1 MGSQLPQPQSGAQ
14 LWSKDLPLD
23 AAVHAFTVGEDPK
36 TDLHLLPFDAWA
48 SAAHARTLHA
58 AGLLS
63 TSHAKLLVGELERLR
78 IEALK
83 GHLLILPEQEDGHTL
98 LEAELTTR
106 LGEPGRRIHL
116 GRSRNDQVATAFR
129 MWMREQVLQVG
140 ATLQTLASA
149 LLDFAKAH
157 EGDAWPG
164 YTHLRRAM
172 PSSAAQWAGAV
183 AEGLLEELEA
193 LQGLWARLDRCPL
206 GTGAGYGVPLPLDR
220 SLSAD
225 LLGFTRLHRNAAEVQ
240 AGRGRHEAALL
251 HQLASLALTLERF
264 SADAILFSTE
274 EFGFLK
280 LPDAFTTGSSLM
292 PQKRNPD
299 VLELA
304 RARARELRGRAA
316 LVDHLVSGLSGGYH
330 RDFQLLK
337 APVVEAVAQA
347 LQLLGVLT
355 RVVPGFEVLDVPLTP
370 ELHATQAACERA
382 AEGEPFRAAYK
393 AVAKAV
399 MEGTFT
405 APEHGPH
412 SEATGGP
419 GALDL
424 ASPAADLLVHRAWFA
439 ARRAQLDVALARTFD
454 LSTLGA

>member
-1 MGSQLPQPQSGAQ
+1 MGSQLWA
-14 LWSKDLPLD
+14 KDLPLD
-23 AAVHAFTVGEDPK
+23 AAVHAFTVGEDPT

-48 SAAHARTLHA
+48 SAAHARTLQA

-63 TSHAKLLVGELERLR
+63 LEHARVLVGELERLR
-78 IEALK
+78 KEALQ
-83 GHLLILPEQEDGHTL
+83 GRLVILPEQEDGHTL
-98 LEAELTTR
+98 LEAELTAR

-129 MWMREQVLQVG
+129 MWMREQVLEVG
-140 ATLQTLASA
+140 LALQGLASE
-149 LLDFAKAH
+149 LLTFAEAH
-157 EGDAWPG
+157 QSGAWPG

-172 PSSAAQWAGAV
+172 PSSAAQWAGAA
-183 AEGLLEELEA
+183 AEALIEELEA

-206 GTGAGYGVPLPLDR
+206 GTGAGYGVPLALDR
-220 SLSAD
+220 SLTAD

-240 AGRGRHEAALL
+240 MGRGRQEAALL
-251 HQLASLALTLERF
+251 HQLASIALTVERF

-316 LVDHLVSGLSGGYH
+316 LMDHLVGGLTGGYH

-337 APVVEAVAQA
+337 APVVEAMAQA
-347 LQLLGVLT
+347 LSLLGVLA
-355 RVVPGFEVLDVPLTP
+355 RVVPGLEVLPVALTP

-382 AEGEPFRAAYK
+382 AEGQPFREAYK
-393 AVAKAV
+393 AVAQEV
-399 MEGTFT
+399 MNGTFL
-405 APEHGPH
+405 APSEGPRV
-412 SEATGGP
+412 EAAGSP

-424 ASPAADLLVHRAWFA
+424 ASPAADLAAHRAWLE
-439 ARRAQLDVALARTFD
+439 ARRADLDAALARTFD